1 MIHENIKSFFKKE
14 EKPKESN
21 QGFNVQNIVSSINKS
36 GVASSSHFEVH
47 LPDWINSNSRELLY
61 RADSANLPGRTVMT
75 TEHKFTNYGPINKVP
90 YGQIYGDVTIT
101 FLLSEDLRE
110 KDYFETWQSKMI
122 DTGSN
127 NWRTFGR
134 SKFNVEYFDNYS
146 GSVDIRQYG
155 SNGGLRTIHTL
166 REAYPIMIGDI
177 AMAWGTDEPAKLSVT
192 FAYRNYK
199 FVQVDNSNQ
208 PGVGISGSI
217 NWSKGKLSGALNIPG
232 FGHIFGDNNLGV
244 AAHAAPGLFSLDNIG
259 NLLGGAGDLI
269 SDGWDAV
276 TGGGDKRKLKIAQV
290 RGDGGEG
297 KRIAPSGDAGGID
310 YKKNAYKKN
319 FMKALPSWKK
329 RNLDRVTDSN
339 RDFFQPNALEDNLAV
354 WDDGQLPASGNATE
368 YKKSNY
374 SKNFMKAMPSWKER
388 NLDSITET
396 NRDIYPPN
404 TLRDNMAVW
413 GEDGQLPASGDATEY
428 TKGITTKMMNQ
439 TLETT
444 VPISTRVQTEGDMT
458 KKNGQLPASGD
469 AIKGYSNRGQNVPW
483 NMEKLKN
490 ESQWKQRKEQLNE
503 NWMYGKEQWK
513 QKTNDDYQKWK
524 DGKNPSSGNATEY
537 SNSNV
542 IGSLTAKDLSNW
554 FAENGRLPASGDA
567 KDYTGTLMAIRTRG
581 TTFDPFGIGNMMG
594 GGGGSTS
601 AWGGAMGY
609 RSAPQGTLSNF
620 RNVEGFNKGAV
631 PKSSNT
637 WARNRPEQEGAMSLA
652 QKAAGKYKSSKQISK
667 DSLKIYPKQ
676 AFIKKTQE
684 KIYNIESGRFKSP
697 NDKWGNGQRPAS
709 GNAFKQSSRPTNR
722 FFSGKKD

>member
-1 MIHENIKSFFKKE
+1 MAHNS
-14 EKPKESN
+14 
-21 QGFNVQNIVSSINKS
+21 GFNVQNIVSSINKS
-36 GVASSSHFEVH
+36 GVAASSHFEVH

-110 KDYFETWQSKMI
+110 KDYFETWQSKII

-134 SKFNVEYFDNYS
+134 SKFNVEYFDNYAS
-146 GSVDIRQYG
+146 NVDIRQYG

-166 REAYPIMIGDI
+166 REAYPIMISDI
-177 AMAWGTDEPAKLSVT
+177 AMAWGTEEPAKLSVT

-217 NWSKGKLSGALNIPG
+217 NWGKDKLAGALNIPG
-232 FGHIFGDNNLGV
+232 FGNIFGDNNLGV
-244 AAHAAPGLFSLDNIG
+244 NMNAAPGLFSLDGIG

-269 SDGWDAV
+269 GDGWDAV
-276 TGGGDKRKLKIAQV
+276 TGGGDKRKLKIAQI

-374 SKNFMKAMPSWKER
+374 TKNFMKAMPSWKER

-396 NRDIYPPN
+396 NRDVHPPN

-413 GEDGQLPASGDATEY
+413 GEDGQLPASGNATEY
-428 TKGITTKMMNQ
+428 SGITTQMMKR

-444 VPISTRVQTEGDMT
+444 VPIINRIPSEGHITSKNITRFKDHGGIIHRQFGTPQPPYEMSP
-458 KKNGQLPASGD
+458 N
-469 AIKGYSNRGQNVPW
+469 W
-483 NMEKLKN
+483 N
-490 ESQWKQRKEQLNE
+490 ESLKDYTGRTGLPGIPSGQQLLDQRKRDDQLRNKI
-503 NWMYGKEQWK
+503 NIKPVRLDYNKIK
-513 QKTNDDYQKWK
+513 QDSTYDVT
-524 DGKNPSSGNATEY
+524 GNKAFF
-537 SNSNV
+537 
-542 IGSLTAKDLSNW
+542 AKGAN
-554 FAENGRLPASGDA
+554 NGRLPASGDA
-567 KDYTGTLMAIRTRG
+567 T
-581 TTFDPFGIGNMMG
+581 
-594 GGGGSTS
+594 
-601 AWGGAMGY
+601 
-609 RSAPQGTLSNF
+609 
-620 RNVEGFNKGAV
+620 E
-631 PKSSNT
+631 
-637 WARNRPEQEGAMSLA
+637 
-652 QKAAGKYKSSKQISK
+652 YKKVK
-667 DSLKIYPKQ
+667 HKIK
-676 AFIKKTQE
+676 
-684 KIYNIESGRFKSP
+684 
-697 NDKWGNGQRPAS
+697 GNGLTKVRQFDNKS
-709 GNAFKQSSRPTNR
+709 NKKIDDWFKKNPNKNQTPWL
-722 FFSGKKD
+722 